1 MEYLYHIPNRFLL
14 RDAGASMKFRRSA
27 VIATLVGTAFF
38 GTSINSSL
46 AAEKSPFIYFAT
58 SDPFLK
64 PGQAPTR
71 NDITIFGGSFVKN
84 AFGGA
89 IQVFGADY
97 TSNYILGATY
107 GRDVY
112 DLGAG
117 FLLGSAAGAAVRFGE
132 DDDTSG
138 EVWAGVRVRQ
148 QGLVVGDLVFSP
160 AFTAGFSAV
169 TGETE
174 IEKRREAQR
183 GGADASF
190 LGFLGPEL
198 SVRWRGA
205 PNLEL
210 TWQLHH
216 RSGGNG
222 TFGDMGEGSNANT
235 IGIRY
240 RF

>member
-1 MEYLYHIPNRFLL
+1 
-14 RDAGASMKFRRSA
+14 MKFRRSA
-27 VIATLVGTAFF
+27 VIATLVGIVFF
-38 GTSINSSL
+38 GTSINLFL

-97 TSNYILGATY
+97 TSNYILGAIY

-117 FLLGSAAGAAVRFGE
+117 FLLGGVGGAAVRFGE

-160 AFTAGFSAV
+160 AFTAGLSAV
-169 TGETE
+169 TVKPKSRNAG
-174 IEKRREAQR
+174 R
-183 GGADASF
+183 
-190 LGFLGPEL
+190 
-198 SVRWRGA
+198 
-205 PNLEL
+205 
-210 TWQLHH
+210 
-216 RSGGNG
+216 RSGAGQMLLSSGFSVLNCRCAG
-222 TFGDMGEGSNANT
+222 AGHPISN
-235 IGIRY
+235 
-240 RF
+240 

>member
-1 MEYLYHIPNRFLL
+1 
-14 RDAGASMKFRRSA
+14 MKFCHSA

-38 GTSINSSL
+38 GSSINSSL
-46 AAEKSPFIYFAT
+46 AAKKTPFIYFAT

-71 NDITIFGGSFVKN
+71 NDITIFGGPFVEK

-89 IQVFGADY
+89 IRIFGADY

-117 FLLGSAAGAAVRFGE
+117 FLLGGVGGAAVRFGE

-148 QGLVVGDLVFSP
+148 QGLVIGDLVFSP

-169 TGETE
+169 TDETE
-174 IEKRREAQR
+174 IEKVREVKR
-183 GGADASF
+183 DGDASF

-198 SVRWRGA
+198 SVRWRGV

-216 RSGGNG
+216 RSGANG

>member
-138 EVWAGVRVRQ
+138 EVWAG
-148 QGLVVGDLVFSP
+148 
-160 AFTAGFSAV
+160 
-169 TGETE
+169 E

-216 RSGGNG
+216 RSGANG

>member
-1 MEYLYHIPNRFLL
+1 
-14 RDAGASMKFRRSA
+14 MKFGRSA
-27 VIATLVGTAFF
+27 VTAILIGTAFF
-38 GTSINSSL
+38 GSSINSTL
-46 AAEKSPFIYFAT
+46 AAEKAPFIYFAT

-64 PGQAPTR
+64 PGQAPTN
-71 NDITIFGGSFVKN
+71 NDITILGGPFVKD

-89 IQVFGADY
+89 IHVIGADY
-97 TSNYILGATY
+97 TSNYILGAAY
-107 GRDVY
+107 GRDVFN
-112 DLGAG
+112 LGAG
-117 FLLGSAAGAAVRFGE
+117 FLLGGVAGAAIRFGE

-160 AFTAGFSAV
+160 AFTAGLSAV

-183 GGADASF
+183 GDADASF

-216 RSGGNG
+216 RSGANG
-222 TFGDMGEGSNANT
+222 TFGNMGEGSNANT

>member
-1 MEYLYHIPNRFLL
+1 
-14 RDAGASMKFRRSA
+14 MKNHHSA
-27 VIATLVGTAFF
+27 VVAIIVAAACYGYSTIP
-38 GTSINSSL
+38 SP
-46 AAEKSPFIYFAT
+46 AAENSPFIYFAT

-64 PGQAPTR
+64 QGQAPTR
-71 NDITIFGGSFVKN
+71 NDITVLGGPFVEN

-89 IQVFGADY
+89 MQIFGADY
-97 TSNYILGATY
+97 TSNYILGAAY
-107 GRDVY
+107 GRDFY

-117 FLLGSAAGAAVRFGE
+117 FVLGGVGGVAIRFGE
-132 DDDTSG
+132 DDETSG
-138 EVWAGVRVRQ
+138 EAWAGVRVRQ
-148 QGLVVGDLVFSP
+148 QGLVIGDLLFSP

-169 TGETE
+169 SGETE
-174 IEKRREAQR
+174 IEKRREARR
-183 GGADASF
+183 GDGDASF

-216 RSGGNG
+216 RSGANG